1 MIRAIQNCIPRDTSL
16 LDLEH
21 LSRQTLGNRDLEREV
36 LELFVRHSG
45 EQLERL
51 TGSASESGRR
61 ESAHAIVGTA
71 RAIGA
76 FEVARIAGEI
86 ERSHGPLGAELAE
99 LAAAVRK
106 TCDFIAGRLAK

>member
-1 MIRAIQNCIPRDTSL
+1 M

-21 LSRQTLGNRDLEREV
+21 LSRQTLGNRQLEREV
-36 LELFVRHSG
+36 LELFVTHSG

-51 TGSASESGRR
+51 RSSSSDTERR
-61 ESAHAIVGTA
+61 ERAHAIVGAA

-76 FEVARIAGEI
+76 FEVARIAAGI
-86 ERSHGPLGAELAE
+86 ERSRGAVDAQLAE
-99 LAAAVRK
+99 LAAAVGK

>member
-1 MIRAIQNCIPRDTSL
+1 L

-21 LSRQTLGNRDLEREV
+21 LSNQTLGNRDLEREV
-36 LELFVRHSG
+36 LELFVRHSN

-51 TGSASESGRR
+51 TGSTSESERR
-61 ESAHAIVGTA
+61 EYAHAIVGAA

-76 FEVARIAGEI
+76 FEVARIAAEI
-86 ERSHGPLGAELAE
+86 ERNRGAVDAELAE
-99 LAAAVRK
+99 LAAAVRR

>member
-1 MIRAIQNCIPRDTSL
+1 L

-21 LSRQTLGNRDLEREV
+21 LSRQTLGNRQLEREV
-36 LELFVRHSG
+36 LELFVTHSG
-45 EQLERL
+45 GQLERL
-51 TGSASESGRR
+51 TASASESERR
-61 ESAHAIVGTA
+61 ESAHAIVGAA

-76 FEVARIAGEI
+76 FEVARIAAEI
-86 ERSHGPLGAELAE
+86 ERNRGAVDAELAE

>member
-1 MIRAIQNCIPRDTSL
+1 L

-51 TGSASESGRR
+51 TGSASESERR
-61 ESAHAIVGTA
+61 ESAHAIVGAA

-86 ERSHGPLGAELAE
+86 ERSRGPLGAELAE
-99 LAAAVRK
+99 LAAAVGK